1 MESSPTYSFVVP
13 IYNDGR
19 LAERFC
25 TEFAEVFRGYLGRDD
40 IETQV
45 ELIFVNDGSLNDSIE
60 YLRKL
65 ADRLP
70 FVRVVDLS
78 RNFGQHLALTCGYR
92 YAEGDYVGM
101 LNVDRQDPP
110 DQIPKLLDLIRKGDA
125 DVVYGL
131 YEHRNDAAFEKLT
144 SRLFTIVMNKLT
156 GYDVPYNTSTLRVMS
171 RRFVDAYN
179 ELTERSRYLPGLE
192 MWMGFKKDYTPITH
206 RPREDGRSSYTFK
219 RRLLFA
225 IEAVVSF
232 SDLPLKIAV
241 VAGFL
246 IATIGFLLSAFLV
259 LQKLFFL
266 QIQPGY
272 TTTISLI
279 IFLGGAQILSIGLAS
294 LYIGRILREVQNRP
308 PFIVKDTYNF

>member
-25 TEFAEVFRGYLGRDD
+25 VEFAEVFRRYLGRDD
-40 IETQV
+40 IEAQV
-45 ELIFVNDGSLNDSIE
+45 ELIFVNDGSINDSIQD
-60 YLRKL
+60 LRKL

-70 FVRVVDLS
+70 FVRVIDLS

-92 YAEGDYVGM
+92 YAKGDYVGM

-110 DQIPKLLDLIRKGDA
+110 DQIPKLLDLIRKGDS

-131 YEHRNDAAFEKLT
+131 YEHRNDAAFVKLT
-144 SRLFTIVMNKLT
+144 SRLFTITMNKLT

-192 MWMGFKKDYTPITH
+192 MWMGFKKDYTPIAH
-206 RPREDGRSSYTFK
+206 RPREDGRSTYTFK

-241 VAGFL
+241 VSGFF

-272 TTTISLI
+272 TTTVSLI